1 MKKYALLW
9 ALCCAVCSLPTNAF
23 AQKDTK
29 RTDIAPLIGTY
40 WMPAQHKGE
49 RGALGFKFYDE
60 TQISGSDG
68 CNNFHTNYT
77 YNPSKGFT
85 LGSITSTELHCPNQ
99 KLFFD
104 VHFLRQCQSYTLEG
118 KKLTFYDKAGKE
130 VIVLYSE
137 LVIDPN
143 AKQNRREIS
152 LDGVLLSGD
161 WKLESSTHPSFAT
174 LGARKIDLR
183 LNIPALDK
191 NLVASFVSQKN
202 GKNAFN
208 QFLST
213 YTIEEETNI
222 KIALNDVFP
231 MKKLGKK
238 RPYCK
243 ELLEAFLLI
252 SKYEI
257 SGGKL
262 ITRSDSHTFTWT
274 K

>member
-40 WMPAQHKGE
+40 WMPAQQKGE
-49 RGALGFKFYDE
+49 RGALGFKFHDE
-60 TQISGSDG
+60 QQISGSDG

-77 YNPSKGFT
+77 YTPSKGFT
-85 LGSITSTELHCPNQ
+85 LGDITSTELHCPDQ
-99 KLFFD
+99 KFFFD
-104 VHFLRQCQSYTLEG
+104 VYFLGQCQSYTLEG
-118 KKLTFYDKAGKE
+118 KKLTFFDKAGKE

-137 LVIDPN
+137 LVIDAN
-143 AKQNRREIS
+143 AKPSRKEIS
-152 LDGVLLSGD
+152 FAGVLLSGD

-174 LGARKIDLR
+174 LGANKIALR
-183 LNIPALDK
+183 LNIPALEQS
-191 NLVASFVSQKN
+191 LTASFVSQKN
-202 GKNAFN
+202 GKNVFN

-213 YTIEEETNI
+213 FTMEEETKI
-222 KIALNDVFP
+222 KIAPNDVFP

-238 RPYCK
+238 RPYCQ